1 MKKKEVIIA
10 SCLFIILICVI
21 FGYVFVRKDNIK
33 TNNVNNEIDNY
44 KDTRKLLKLYHY
56 LDKPSVYNPGADAS
70 TVDINV
76 KIDINKYKE
85 SNMMV
90 S

>member
-44 KDTRKLLKLYHY
+44 KDT
-56 LDKPSVYNPGADAS
+56 
-70 TVDINV
+70 
-76 KIDINKYKE
+76 KIT
-85 SNMMV
+85 
-90 S
+90 